1 MTDEE
6 RQRIIE
12 KACVKDMAST
22 ANRVID
28 QTIYESLRKERKKI
42 DPLLKKIEKD
52 IDRQNFKQ
60 HFKNLLAQYGK
71 KDDIPDAQRA
81 QLTQILKD
89 NIEPNAK
96 RDLLKDFKKAFQ
108 LATNIREIVTGQE
121 IVFSVVESTANGQIT
136 TVQLNTSQ
144 MVKRLELVPESV
156 GHMSSNILSAIKA
169 VQDKSVRTR
178 HIKKLSY
185 STQSNLYKSIV
196 TFFEGMTRYT
206 GKQLNKGTRWQMFYY
221 FYDKYKD
228 DSVTITDTEQLLA
241 GYFLA
246 KAGYAWY
253 TGGDV
258 GNTQVKYTGASF
270 TSFNS
275 VVTIL
280 KKFKSTFD
288 KTEKKSMEKRNQEL
302 QKLFYIDNDKQIKD
316 LGKKINKTFKDKTIE
331 GLKQEIAKIDFD
343 TITVT

>member
-1 MTDEE
+1 
-6 RQRIIE
+6 
-12 KACVKDMAST
+12 MAST

-52 IDRQNFKQ
+52 LDRETFKQ
-60 HFKNLLAQYGK
+60 HFENLLASYGE
-71 KDDIPDAQRA
+71 KDEIPDPQRE

-89 NIEPNAK
+89 NIDNK
-96 RDLLKDFKKAFQ
+96 DLLKDFKKAFQ

-121 IVFSVVESTANGQIT
+121 IVFSVVESTTDGKIT

-144 MVKRLELVPESV
+144 MVKRLKLTPESI

-169 VQDKSVRTR
+169 VQDKSIRTR

-196 TFFEGMTRYT
+196 TFFEGVTRYT

-221 FYDKYKD
+221 FYDKYKGD

-258 GNTQVKYTGASF
+258 GNIQVKYTGASF

-280 KKFKSTFD
+280 KKFKQTFD

-302 QKLFYIDNDKQIKD
+302 QKLFYINNNKQVKD
-316 LGKKINKTFKDKTIE
+316 LGKKLNKTFKDKTIE
-331 GLKQEIAKIDFD
+331 GLKQEIAKIDYD

>member
-1 MTDEE
+1 
-6 RQRIIE
+6 
-12 KACVKDMAST
+12 MAST

-28 QTIYESLRKERKKI
+28 QTIYKSLREERKKI

-52 IDRQNFKQ
+52 IDRQNFQQ
-60 HFKNLLAQYGK
+60 HFENMLARYGK
-71 KDDIPDAQRA
+71 KDDIPDPQRE

-89 NIEPNAK
+89 NIEPHAK
-96 RDLLKDFKKAFQ
+96 KDLLKDFKKAFQ

-121 IVFSVVESTANGQIT
+121 IVFSVVENTSNGKIT

-144 MVKRLELVPESV
+144 MVKRLKLTPESI

-169 VQDKSVRTR
+169 VQDKSIRTR

-185 STQSNLYKSIV
+185 STQSNLYKSVV

-221 FYDKYKD
+221 FYDKYKGD

-258 GNTQVKYTGASF
+258 GNIQVKYTGASF
-270 TSFNS
+270 TSFSS

-280 KKFKSTFD
+280 KKFRQTFD

-302 QKLFYIDNDKQIKD
+302 QKLFYIDYDKQIKD